1 MSIVRLFALGM
12 LLLLPGCS
20 AQWHLNKAIRKN
32 PSLLEKEIVSVVDTV
47 IIPSVSIHDTLVF
60 SKIDT
65 VEIVKDN
72 FHVKLVRVRDSI
84 FIQGGCKTDTL
95 IRTVSIPIE
104 RIIYKE
110 KNNWFDKVKLFC
122 FYVILV
128 IIMAALVQRIIKK
141 NLWW

>member
-1 MSIVRLFALGM
+1 M
-12 LLLLPGCS
+12 
-20 AQWHLNKAIRKN
+20 
-32 PSLLEKEIVSVVDTV
+32 LEKEIVSVVDTV
-47 IIPSVSIHDTLVF
+47 IIPGVSIHDTLVF

-65 VEIVKDN
+65 VEVVKDN

-104 RIIYKE
+104 KIIYKE

-128 IIMAALVQRIIKK
+128 IMLAALVQRIIKK

>member
-47 IIPSVSIHDTLVF
+47 IIPGVSIHDTLVF

-104 RIIYKE
+104 KIIYKE

-128 IIMAALVQRIIKK
+128 IMLAALVQRIIKK

>member
-12 LLLLPGCS
+12 LLLLQGCS

-47 IIPSVSIHDTLVF
+47 IIPGVSIHDTLVF

-122 FYVILV
+122 FYVILI